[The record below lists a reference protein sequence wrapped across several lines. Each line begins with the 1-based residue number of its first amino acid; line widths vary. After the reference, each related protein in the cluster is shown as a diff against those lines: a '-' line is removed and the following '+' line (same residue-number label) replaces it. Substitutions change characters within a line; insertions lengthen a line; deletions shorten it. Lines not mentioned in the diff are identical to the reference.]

1 MPRSLRF
8 QHACNGELPENAV
21 VACKDGDGNNLYVA
35 RAYGS
40 ERPGVAYPEKYKGF
54 LNPGVMQAG
63 CSGVYIAW
71 VGKQILE
78 EEYEIL
84 VQDILVEP
92 AELSYPS
99 PESGNVVEVENVHW
113 VHACNGELPS
123 GASALM
129 TGHRHDGAPLFAARG
144 KVNGCMAVG
153 KMVPKHGKAYLAYD
167 GKEHGA
173 TEYEVLCVE
182 GGRCGGEPVIDMTP
196 SP

>member
-1 MPRSLRF
+1 M
-8 QHACNGELPENAV
+8 GEASPPSAEEDLHLPQ
-21 VACKDGDGNNLYVA
+21 
-35 RAYGS
+35 S
-40 ERPGVAYPEKYKGF
+40 KGF

-84 VQDILVEP
+84 VQDFLVEP
-92 AELSYPS
+92 ADF
-99 PESGNVVEVENVHW
+99 PENVVEVENVRW

-123 GASALM
+123 GASALK
-129 TGHRHDGAPLFAARG
+129 TGYRHDGAPLFAARG